1 MPAGPIG
8 QSAVYWIETHTHK
21 VLGHFTSYR
30 TGEQR
35 HVTDERT
42 LLERAR
48 AYDGEALGE
57 LYDEYAPLIYAYLYR
72 RVQDAQMAEDLT
84 GEVFVRVLQA
94 IQAERFWHTS
104 FRGWLYRIAHNLL
117 VDHYRKQP
125 PTPTLTLDERLV
137 ADQDDL
143 DSAVAERLSHQR
155 LRSAISRLTS
165 DQQQVLALRFGEQLT
180 AREVGEVMGKSVSAI
195 EALQHRGLAALR
207 RILGKDLNDD
217 SDDRTS
223 V

>member
-1 MPAGPIG
+1 
-8 QSAVYWIETHTHK
+8 
-21 VLGHFTSYR
+21 
-30 TGEQR
+30 
-35 HVTDERT
+35 VTDERT

-48 AYDGEALGE
+48 AYDEEALGK

-84 GEVFVRVLQA
+84 GEVFVRMLQA
-94 IQAERFWHTS
+94 IQSERFWHTS

-125 PTPTLTLDERLV
+125 PTLTLDERLV

-195 EALQHRGLAALR
+195 EALQHRGVAALR
-207 RILGKDLNDD
+207 RILGGAGEGLE
-217 SDDRTS
+217 R
-223 V
+223 